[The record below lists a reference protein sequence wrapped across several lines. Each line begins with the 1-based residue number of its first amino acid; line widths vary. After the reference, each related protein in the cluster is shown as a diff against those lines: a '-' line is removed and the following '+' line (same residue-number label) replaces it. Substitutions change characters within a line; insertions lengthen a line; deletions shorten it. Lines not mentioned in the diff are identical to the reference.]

1 MTSTIRDTRPLGVIR
16 HDEHMLDRAAMLAI
30 RGFIKLSA
38 APPMTP
44 EGRPGYDELIART
57 SAPEGVSWTEGEVG
71 GVQGWWCHPADA
83 VPGRAILYL
92 HGGGYVIGSAAA
104 YRGLASQIG
113 ARARASTF
121 IADYRL
127 APEHPFPAAFED
139 AGRALAGLRSA
150 GYSAVAV
157 VGDSAGGGLALA
169 SLAAGGAGQAVAA
182 ALFSPY
188 IDLSHSGESMTSR
201 ADLDPIL
208 SPATLQQAAD
218 QYLNGANPRDPRI
231 NAMAGDL
238 SSLPSIRIDVGED
251 EILLDDALRFD
262 TAARAA
268 DIACEVHVWQ
278 GMVHV
283 FPTNIAILQAASE
296 ALNGV
301 GAFLEAA
308 FDRARLA

>member
-1 MTSTIRDTRPLGVIR
+1 MTNSIRDTTPMGVIR
-16 HDEHMLDRAAMLAI
+16 HDEHLLDRAAMLTI

-44 EGRPGYDELIART
+44 EGRSGYDELIART
-57 SAPEGVSWTEGEVG
+57 SAPDGVSWTEGEVG
-71 GVQGWWCHPADA
+71 GVPGWWCHPSDA

-92 HGGGYVIGSAAA
+92 HGGGFVIGSAAA
-104 YRGLASQIG
+104 YRSLASQIA
-113 ARARASTF
+113 ARARAATF
-121 IADYRL
+121 VADYRL

-139 AGRALAGLRSA
+139 AGRALAGLQSA
-150 GYSAVAV
+150 GFTTVAI

-169 SLAAGGAGQAVAA
+169 TLAAESPSKAVAA

-201 ADLDPIL
+201 ADVDPIL
-208 SPATLQQAAD
+208 SPATLQQAAG
-218 QYLNGANPRDPRI
+218 QYLNGADPRDPRVD
-231 NAMAGDL
+231 AMASEL
-238 SSLPSIRIDVGED
+238 SRLPPIRIDVGED
-251 EILLDDALRFD
+251 EILLDDALRFG

-268 DIACEVHVWQ
+268 NVPCEVHVWQ

-283 FPTNIAILQAASE
+283 FPTNIAMLKAASE
-296 ALNGV
+296 SLDGV

-308 FDRARLA
+308 FHRARRA

>member
-1 MTSTIRDTRPLGVIR
+1 MGITK
-16 HDEHMLDRAAMLAI
+16 HHEHVLDRAAMLTI

-71 GVQGWWCHPADA
+71 GVPGWWCHPDDA
-83 VPGRAILYL
+83 APGRAILYL
-92 HGGGYVIGSAAA
+92 HGGGFVIGSAAA
-104 YRGLASQIG
+104 YRGLASQIA
-113 ARARASTF
+113 ARARGATF
-121 IADYRL
+121 VAEYRL

-139 AGRALAGLRSA
+139 AGRALAGLQSA
-150 GYSAVAV
+150 GFTTVAT

-169 SLAAGGAGQAVAA
+169 ALASGANQAVAA

-201 ADLDPIL
+201 ADVDPIL

-218 QYLNGANPRDPRI
+218 QYLNGADPRDPRV

-238 SSLPSIRIDVGED
+238 SSLPPIRIDVGED
-251 EILLDDALRFD
+251 EILLDDSLRFEA
-262 TAARAA
+262 AARSANVP
-268 DIACEVHVWQ
+268 CEVHVWQ

-283 FPTNIAILQAASE
+283 FPTNIAMLKAASE
-296 ALNGV
+296 ALDGV